1 MNRAPR
7 YLIYF
12 SLLVLT
18 FIMGGAGGGVL
29 DHYVITPYLAAQ
41 NTSTHS
47 SQPDY
52 KLIGEAWN
60 IVQKTY
66 VDRSALDTTKL
77 TYGAI
82 SGMVDALGDT
92 GHSRFMTPDMLKSE
106 NRALQGE
113 FEGIGA
119 TVDMRDGLTVIVA
132 PFDGSPAQKAGLK
145 PGDIIYS
152 VNGENVSGLSLT
164 EVVNKILGPAGTKVT
179 ITLIDPANG
188 NRRDVTITRAKITI
202 KNVTWVQ
209 IPGTTLAHVQINIFA
224 NGVTDDLKK
233 ALTEIQKEKLTG
245 VVLDLRNNSG
255 GLLEESI
262 GTASQ
267 FLSSGNVLQVKDANG
282 KVENTPVQPNGIAT
296 SIPLVVLINQGSAS
310 ATEIVSG
317 AIQDGKRGLLIG
329 DTTFGTGTV
338 LSQYKLSDGSALIL
352 AFQEWLTP
360 NGRVIWHK
368 GIVPDVKV
376 QLAQNV
382 YPLSTALEKNM
393 TPDQFKTSPD
403 IQLLKAVDLLA
414 QQTNH

>member
-1 MNRAPR
+1 MDRGLR
-7 YLIYF
+7 YLIYI
-12 SLLVLT
+12 SLLILT
-18 FIMGGAGGGVL
+18 LITGVAGGGVL
-29 DHYVITPYLAAQ
+29 DHYVITPRLAAQ
-41 NTSTHS
+41 NTSTNS

-66 VDRSALDTTKL
+66 VDRSALDQTKL

-82 SGMVDALGDT
+82 SGMIDALGDT
-92 GHSRFMTPDMLKSE
+92 GHSRFMSPDMLKSE
-106 NRALQGE
+106 NRELQGE
-113 FEGIGA
+113 FEGIGV
-119 TVDMRDGLTVIVA
+119 TVGTKDGLTVIIA
-132 PFDGSPAQKAGLK
+132 PIDGSPAQNAGLK
-145 PGDIIYS
+145 PGDIIYA
-152 VNGENVSGLSLT
+152 VNGQNVTGLSLND
-164 EVVNKILGPAGTKVT
+164 VVNKILGPAGTKVT
-179 ITLIDPANG
+179 LTLIDPANG
-188 NRRDVTITRAKITI
+188 NRRDVTITREKITI

-209 IPGTTLAHVQINIFA
+209 IPGTTLAHIQINVFA
-224 NGVTDDLKK
+224 KGVTEDLKK
-233 ALTEIQKEKLTG
+233 ALIEIQNQKLTG

-255 GLLEESI
+255 GLLEEGI

-282 KVENTPVQPNGIAT
+282 KVENISVQPNGAAT

-317 AIQDGKRGLLIG
+317 AIQDGKRGVLIG
-329 DTTFGTGTV
+329 NTTFGTGTV
-338 LSQYKLSDGSALIL
+338 LSQYSLSDGSALIL